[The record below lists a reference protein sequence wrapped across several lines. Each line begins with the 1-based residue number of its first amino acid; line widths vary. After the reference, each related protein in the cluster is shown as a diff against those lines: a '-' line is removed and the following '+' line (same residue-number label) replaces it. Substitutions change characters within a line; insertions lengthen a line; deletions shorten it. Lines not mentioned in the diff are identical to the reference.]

1 MSGESPFPWFR
12 AWSGESPFPWAA
24 APKTCTP
31 ASVRRASAVHF
42 FGRLLITVEGDK
54 PNPCYTISI
63 ERSPIDIFPPQYVV
77 KACIDPGKVCAQVIT
92 PYRVS
97 SLFISSKVERITLK
111 TASGEM
117 SIDVRQVAGPDTLR
131 AAGAAEG
138 QPPPAIRLTD
148 SHEVEFGKPIQPREA
163 TGYSENFSFDEAFR
177 DALNNLPA
185 SEPQHPDELTTI
197 TVTTVGA
204 LFGGFVGFNKMF
216 VSVRAE

>member
-12 AWSGESPFPWAA
+12 AWSGENPFPWAA
-24 APKTCTP
+24 APRICAP
-31 ASVRRASAVHF
+31 ASVQRASAVHF

-63 ERSPIDIFPPQYVV
+63 ERSPIDVFPPQYDV

-97 SLFISSKVERITLK
+97 SVFISSKVERITLK

-117 SIDVRQVAGPDTLR
+117 PVEVRQVAGPDELHV
-131 AAGAAEG
+131 AGAGAD
-138 QPPPAIRLTD
+138 PPLPAIRLTD
-148 SHEVEFGKPIQPREA
+148 RHEVEFGKPIQSREA
-163 TGYSENFSFDEAFR
+163 TGYSDNFSFDEAFR
-177 DALNNLPA
+177 DALNHLAP

-197 TVTTVGA
+197 RVTNVGA

-216 VSVRAE
+216 VSVKTE